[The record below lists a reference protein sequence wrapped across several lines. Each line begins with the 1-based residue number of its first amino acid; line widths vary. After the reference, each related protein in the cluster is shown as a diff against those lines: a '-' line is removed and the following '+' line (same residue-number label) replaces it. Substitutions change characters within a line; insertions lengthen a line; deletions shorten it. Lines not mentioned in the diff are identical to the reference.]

1 MRQQSIDEIDVSR
14 HPFRLDQ
21 TGGGIDADGLIEM
34 SEIDFRASWSS
45 AVAKQVG
52 GTLVLSDRGPRAGG
66 RSGKLGQP
74 PRILVGDSCAHTN
87 DEVDDAT
94 STCFERGRVRRNYVG
109 KLIASRMFECA
120 DRKQLVI
127 LARDLA
133 EVGFENADFRVQT
146 AARDVCAQLRD
157 LLGSDVDS
165 RTERAVMLPSME
177 EQATPTAADVN
188 ERFAR
193 LELNLATDVV
203 EFVALSLLERA
214 G

>member
-1 MRQQSIDEIDVSR
+1 MPAQIFHVEHFQTAAFHPVDRLRQAGNPAAGENVLADVELGVEI
-14 HPFRLDQ
+14 
-21 TGGGIDADGLIEM
+21 ADM
-34 SEIDFRASWSS
+34 A
-45 AVAKQVG
+45 
-52 GTLVLSDRGPRAGG
+52 
-66 RSGKLGQP
+66 
-74 PRILVGDSCAHTN
+74 
-87 DEVDDAT
+87 DEVNDTNPAW
-94 STCFERGRVRRNYVG
+94 FERGCVCRYHFG
-109 KLIASRMFECA
+109 KLIAPRMFECT
-120 DRKQLVI
+120 DRKHLVV

-133 EVGFENADFRVQT
+133 EVGFDNADFRVQT
-146 AARDVCAQLRD
+146 AARDVRAQLRD

-214 G
+214 GTVAPVRAGIHHRLVEPVTIEHLTERVVIAGVLLCLG